1 MDGTYHVNHI
11 KRGSAHTSQGIVNT
25 FYGCKKAL
33 KNALLNKLAI
43 ESPDNKFE
51 DITLKDG
58 LKAITYHPG
67 TLIIYALIYG

>member
-1 MDGTYHVNHI
+1 MHI
-11 KRGSAHTSQGIVNT
+11 TRHRNT

-33 KNALLNKLAI
+33 KNALAI

-58 LKAITYHPG
+58 SKDITYHPG
-67 TLIIYALIYG
+67 TLMIYALIYGKT